1 MSSTA
6 QDAAGQAD
14 EESRRGGFSSRR
26 VFILAAIGSAVGLGN
41 IWRFPYV
48 AYENGGGAFL
58 LPYLVA
64 LLTTGIPFLLLD
76 YAIGHRHRGSAPL
89 SFARLRRGTEGL
101 GWWQVGICFAIAI
114 YYAAVLAWALRYTFF
129 SLDQAWGDDPEGFFF
144 GEFLQA
150 GDVAITADVVPG
162 VLVPLLLVWVAV
174 LLIMALGVQRGIGL
188 TSLFLIPVL
197 VLAFVA
203 LVVQALL
210 LDGAG
215 TGLDALFTPEWS
227 ALTEASVWAAA
238 FGQIFFSLSI
248 GFGIMITYASYV
260 RRREDMVGS
269 GLVVGFSNS
278 GFELLAG
285 IGVFAALGFMAQ
297 AQGVAVDEVAS
308 GGIGLA
314 FIAFP
319 AIISEAPAGAF
330 LGVLFFGSL
339 VVAGITSLVSV
350 IEVVI
355 SAVRDKFDTSRMT
368 ATLVVGLPAAVLSLI
383 LFSTTSGIYVS
394 TSSTTSS
401 TSTASS
407 SSRWSACSVVAW
419 GVRALPSLSQH
430 LNVHGRPRVGSGW
443 RVLTSVIAPA
453 ALALVL
459 VLALRD
465 DLETPTRTTHL
476 AAGRLRVAGRR
487 GAAGR
492 SASCLPGC
500 RGAPG
505 RTWTGRHR
513 DRTRRHPCTRHPG
526 PAAGRRPRTTT
537 EASSEHRGDRDD
549 AGGDGRDLGRPRPG
563 DRQPGAQRRRR
574 VPRRD
579 RAPGPLTT
587 GVGTGLRTPAGR
599 PRRR

>member
-1 MSSTA
+1 MSTTA
-6 QDAAGQAD
+6 GSASGEAE

-64 LLTTGIPFLLLD
+64 LLTTGLPFLLLD

-89 SFARLRRGTEGL
+89 SFARLHRGTEGF
-101 GWWQVGICFAIAI
+101 GWWQVAICFVIAV

-129 SLDQAWGDDPEGFFF
+129 SLDQAWGSDPEGFFF
-144 GEFLQA
+144 EEFLQA
-150 GDVAITADVVPG
+150 GDVAVTADVVPG
-162 VLVPLLLVWVAV
+162 VLAPLLLVWLAV

-188 TSLFLIPVL
+188 TSLVLIPVL

-203 LVVQALL
+203 LVVQALTL
-210 LDGAG
+210 PGAG
-215 TGLDALFTPEWS
+215 GGLDALFTPNWS
-227 ALTEASVWAAA
+227 ALSSASVWAAA

-260 RRREDMVGS
+260 GRREDMIGS

-297 AQGVAVDEVAS
+297 ANDVAVADVAS

-319 AIISEAPAGAF
+319 TIISEAPAGAF

-355 SAVRDKFDTSRMT
+355 SAVRDKFDTGRLT
-368 ATLVVGLPAAVLSLI
+368 ATLVVGVPAALVSLV
-383 LFSTTSGIYVS
+383 LFSTTSGIYVLDVIDHFVNQYGIL
-394 TSSTTSS
+394 
-401 TSTASS
+401 
-407 SSRWSACSVVAW
+407 VVAVVSMLVVVW
-419 GVRALPSLSQH
+419 VIRALTGLGDH
-430 LNVHGRPRVGSGW
+430 LNVHGRPRVGTGW
-443 RVLTSVIAPA
+443 RVLTSFVAPA
-453 ALALVL
+453 GLAVVL

-465 DLETPTRTTHL
+465 DLRTPYEDYPSWLLLTFGWLLVAALPVIGFLLARMPWRVGTHL
-476 AAGRLRVAGRR
+476 DGPPPGSDPAAPLHATAG
-487 GAAGR
+487 
-492 SASCLPGC
+492 SEPASL
-500 RGAPG
+500 
-505 RTWTGRHR
+505 RHR
-513 DRTRRHPCTRHPG
+513 SHD
-526 PAAGRRPRTTT
+526 
-537 EASSEHRGDRDD
+537 EGDR
-549 AGGDGRDLGRPRPG
+549 P
-563 DRQPGAQRRRR
+563 
-574 VPRRD
+574 
-579 RAPGPLTT
+579 
-587 GVGTGLRTPAGR
+587 
-599 PRRR
+599 

>member
-1 MSSTA
+1 MSTTA
-6 QDAAGQAD
+6 GDATGRAD
-14 EESRRGGFSSRR
+14 EERRRGAFSSRR

-101 GWWQVGICFAIAI
+101 GWWQVGICFAIAV
-114 YYAAVLAWALRYTFF
+114 YYAAVLAWALRYTVF
-129 SLDQAWGDDPEGFFF
+129 SFDQAWGSDPEAFFF

-162 VLVPLLLVWVAV
+162 VLLPLVLVWVAV

-197 VLAFVA
+197 VLAFAA

-210 LDGAG
+210 LPGAG
-215 TGLDALFTPEWS
+215 AGLDALFTPDWS
-227 ALTEASVWAAA
+227 ALSSASVWAAA

-297 AQGVAVDEVAS
+297 AGGVAVGEVAS

-319 AIISEAPAGAF
+319 TIISQAPAGAF

-355 SAVRDKFDTSRMT
+355 SAVRDKFDTSRLT
-368 ATLVVGLPAAVLSLI
+368 ATLAVGLPAAVLSLV
-383 LFSTTSGIYVS
+383 LFSTTSGIYVLDVVDHFVNQYGILVVALVS
-394 TSSTTSS
+394 ML
-401 TSTASS
+401 
-407 SSRWSACSVVAW
+407 VVAW
-419 GVRALPSLSQH
+419 ALRALPVLAEH
-430 LNVHGRPRVGSGW
+430 LNVHGRPRVGTGW
-443 RVLTSVIAPA
+443 RLLTSVVAPGG
-453 ALALVL
+453 LTVVL

-465 DLETPTRTTHL
+465 DFATPYEGYPAWLLLVFGWLLVVALPLGGFLLARLPWRAGTHL
-476 AAGRLRVAGRR
+476 AGPP
-487 GAAGR
+487 
-492 SASCLPGC
+492 PGSDP
-500 RGAPG
+500 GAPLHATPMSDAAPRNRPVTDNDEG
-505 RTWTGRHR
+505 GHR
-513 DRTRRHPCTRHPG
+513 
-526 PAAGRRPRTTT
+526 
-537 EASSEHRGDRDD
+537 
-549 AGGDGRDLGRPRPG
+549 
-563 DRQPGAQRRRR
+563 
-574 VPRRD
+574 
-579 RAPGPLTT
+579 
-587 GVGTGLRTPAGR
+587 
-599 PRRR
+599 

>member
-1 MSSTA
+1 MSTTVGGST
-6 QDAAGQAD
+6 QQEP
-14 EESRRGGFSSRR
+14 EEQGRRGAFSSRR

-76 YAIGHRHRGSAPL
+76 YAIGHRYRGSAPL
-89 SFARLRRGTEGL
+89 SFARLRGGLEGL
-101 GWWQVGICFAIAI
+101 GWWQVGICFAIAV
-114 YYAAVLAWALRYTFF
+114 YYAAVLAWALRYTVF
-129 SLDQAWGDDPEGFFF
+129 SLDQAWGADPEAFFF

-162 VLVPLLLVWVAV
+162 VLVPLVLVWLAV

-188 TSLFLIPVL
+188 SSLLLIPVL
-197 VLAFVA
+197 VIAFAA

-210 LDGAG
+210 LPGAG
-215 TGLDALFTPEWS
+215 AGLDALFAPDWS
-227 ALTEASVWAAA
+227 ALSSASVWAAA

-297 AQGVAVDEVAS
+297 AQGVAVGDVAS

-319 AIISEAPAGAF
+319 TIISEAPAGAF

-355 SAVRDKFDTSRMT
+355 SAVRDKFDTSR
-368 ATLVVGLPAAVLSLI
+368 LVAALAVVVPAAVVSLV
-383 LFSTTSGIYVS
+383 LFSTTSGIYVLDVVDHFVNQYGIL
-394 TSSTTSS
+394 
-401 TSTASS
+401 
-407 SSRWSACSVVAW
+407 VVALVSMLVVSW
-419 GVRALPSLSQH
+419 AVRALTGLSDH
-430 LNVHGRPRVGSGW
+430 LNVHGRPRVGAGW
-443 RVLTSVIAPA
+443 RLLTSVVAPVG
-453 ALALVL
+453 LAVVL

-465 DLETPTRTTHL
+465 DLRAPYEDYPDWLLLAFGWGMVVVLPVVGLLLARLPWRAGTHL
-476 AAGRLRVAGRR
+476 DGPP
-487 GAAGR
+487 
-492 SASCLPGC
+492 PGS
-500 RGAPG
+500 
-505 RTWTGRHR
+505 
-513 DRTRRHPCTRHPG
+513 D
-526 PAAGRRPRTTT
+526 PAAPLHATSTRDTTMT
-537 EASSEHRGDRDD
+537 TYDDGGHR
-549 AGGDGRDLGRPRPG
+549 
-563 DRQPGAQRRRR
+563 
-574 VPRRD
+574 
-579 RAPGPLTT
+579 
-587 GVGTGLRTPAGR
+587 
-599 PRRR
+599 

>member
-1 MSSTA
+1 
-6 QDAAGQAD
+6 
-14 EESRRGGFSSRR
+14 
-26 VFILAAIGSAVGLGN
+26 
-41 IWRFPYV
+41 
-48 AYENGGGAFL
+48 
-58 LPYLVA
+58 
-64 LLTTGIPFLLLD
+64 
-76 YAIGHRHRGSAPL
+76 
-89 SFARLRRGTEGL
+89 
-101 GWWQVGICFAIAI
+101 
-114 YYAAVLAWALRYTFF
+114 
-129 SLDQAWGDDPEGFFF
+129 
-144 GEFLQA
+144 
-150 GDVAITADVVPG
+150 
-162 VLVPLLLVWVAV
+162 
-174 LLIMALGVQRGIGL
+174 MALGVQRGIGL

-197 VLAFVA
+197 VLAFAA

-368 ATLVVGLPAAVLSLI
+368 ATLVVGVPAAVLSLI
-383 LFSTTSGIYVS
+383 LFSTTSGIYVLDVVDHFVNQYGILVVALVS
-394 TSSTTSS
+394 ML
-401 TSTASS
+401 
-407 SSRWSACSVVAW
+407 VVAW

-430 LNVHGRPRVGSGW
+430 LNVHGRPRS
-443 RVLTSVIAPA
+443 A
-453 ALALVL
+453 
-459 VLALRD
+459 
-465 DLETPTRTTHL
+465 
-476 AAGRLRVAGRR
+476 AAG
-487 GAAGR
+487 
-492 SASCLPGC
+492 GC
-500 RGAPG
+500 
-505 RTWTGRHR
+505 
-513 DRTRRHPCTRHPG
+513 
-526 PAAGRRPRTTT
+526 
-537 EASSEHRGDRDD
+537 
-549 AGGDGRDLGRPRPG
+549 
-563 DRQPGAQRRRR
+563 
-574 VPRRD
+574 
-579 RAPGPLTT
+579 
-587 GVGTGLRTPAGR
+587 
-599 PRRR
+599 